1 MSAMVVPKAA
11 EAALVNGVDIREF
24 ITNHPIDRDFH
35 MRAKVPRASTLVM
48 CWPELDFEQELAN
61 IVRYYVSVDGGQ
73 LFKKSPPTGVHGSWK
88 RRAKLTDAYFNEVQ
102 RELLDSVNYADA
114 GGMLVF
120 DNATNRWL
128 SEDDM
133 SVVYECDSQGVPWDA
148 RIHTGNK
155 SKHAERVSGISAGWL
170 CTDCSDVSNFDRST
184 INYEYY
190 IKEAEKLVNPLLTGS
205 SK

>member
-24 ITNHPIDRDFH
+24 ITNHPIERDFH

-48 CWPELDFEQELAN
+48 CWPELDYEQELAN

-88 RRAKLTDAYFNEVQ
+88 RRSKLTDAYFNEVQ
-102 RELLDSVNYADA
+102 REIMGND
-114 GGMLVF
+114 G
-120 DNATNRWL
+120 
-128 SEDDM
+128 
-133 SVVYECDSQGVPWDA
+133 ECDSQGVPWDA

-170 CTDCSDVSNFDRST
+170 CTDCSNVSNFDRST

-190 IKEAEKLVNPLLTGS
+190 IKEAEKLVNPLL
-205 SK
+205 KVK